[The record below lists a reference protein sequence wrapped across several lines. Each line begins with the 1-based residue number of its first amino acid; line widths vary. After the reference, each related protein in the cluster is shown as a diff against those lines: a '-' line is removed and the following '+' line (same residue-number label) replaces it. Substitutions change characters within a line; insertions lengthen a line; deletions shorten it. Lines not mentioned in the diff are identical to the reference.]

1 MSFDITNRMAEEE
14 AGLIKK
20 RTPWEVAAE
29 EKAIAYVA
37 SQGMER
43 MHPRPS
49 EAVFAQN
56 QKFLKDA
63 DKKLQKFARQGH
75 DVETA
80 FRKAL
85 ETQQGSM
92 LEMDALAQAWKK
104 ENPNSNH
111 FEVGGPETQRLY
123 EQFTAAPK
131 SSDRRGAVYTCDH
144 CKKSSTVKL
153 LVCSRCKKVAYCS
166 KECQKTAWK
175 AHKKTCIPWTK
186 ESEPKNLALSW
197 DELEAFGGRPAEGK
211 ILEVRAM
218 LDESMSRQVFQCKD
232 RVGKVRRIAAY
243 NIAVEFLVYNRGASS
258 NGRILGSITLWMV
271 AVGLVLKKMI
281 WSTSLLNNAAHLAC
295 LDVEGVFFVGM
306 LFLVRVCFIGNS
318 TVPPKWRF

>member
-1 MSFDITNRMAEEE
+1 MFDIVKDEIGRCFCKAHRREECHECCMSFDITNRMAEEE

-37 SQGMER
+37 LQGMER

-85 ETQQGSM
+85 ESQQGSM

-243 NIAVEFLVYNRGASS
+243 NNSR
-258 NGRILGSITLWMV
+258 RIPGLQQGSIIKWKNPRFHYFMDGSSG
-271 AVGLVLKKMI
+271 ARIEEDDLV
-281 WSTSLLNNAAHLAC
+281 N
-295 LDVEGVFFVGM
+295 V
-306 LFLVRVCFIGNS
+306 
-318 TVPPKWRF
+318 TVK